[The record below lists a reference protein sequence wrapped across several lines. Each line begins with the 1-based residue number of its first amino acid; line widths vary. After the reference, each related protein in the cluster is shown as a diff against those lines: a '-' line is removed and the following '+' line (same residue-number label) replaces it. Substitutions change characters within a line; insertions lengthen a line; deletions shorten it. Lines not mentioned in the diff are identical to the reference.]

1 MPLVTNLFRDLIAAG
16 NLQLVQSLQE
26 LHEGLQTP
34 VRNVAAA
41 QDERVDMFGTVRK
54 VLWRKKQVLPKVTA
68 LGNNQWDPQFPYI
81 KFSNTEK

>member
-1 MPLVTNLFRDLIAAG
+1 MPLLTNLFRDLIAAS

-41 QDERVDMFGTVRK
+41 QDEWVDMFGTVRK
-54 VLWRKKQVLPKVTA
+54 VL
-68 LGNNQWDPQFPYI
+68 
-81 KFSNTEK
+81 